1 MLQSHF
7 AITVKST
14 AGVDIARIR
23 YDVVLEKTSATNILT
38 AEQHYVHRKKEIW
51 LEEEHCKFN

>member
-23 YDVVLEKTSATNILT
+23 YDVVLEKTSATNIPNAQNSIT
-38 AEQHYVHRKKEIW
+38 SIEKKR
-51 LEEEHCKFN
+51 FG